1 MNQEIL
7 KKMKSPPEVTVNSI
21 RRVVSQYK
29 GSFEAWFPE
38 EIYKWRAVQCFQEH
52 WNPERADFAEMLK
65 ESLAQAG
72 NLMDTNY
79 AYPYKMIAFFAEK
92 EPDTVRYMF
101 QRLLDPQADVVEQ
114 IQSFEKSADGLLA
127 KYQFKESMKQ
137 HLSLIHI

>member
-1 MNQEIL
+1 MLIYYTDGGYHLNESRDTE
-7 KKMKSPPEVTVNSI
+7 KMKSPPEVTVNSI

-79 AYPYKMIAFFAEK
+79 AYPC
-92 EPDTVRYMF
+92 
-101 QRLLDPQADVVEQ
+101 
-114 IQSFEKSADGLLA
+114 
-127 KYQFKESMKQ
+127 
-137 HLSLIHI
+137 LSLIHI